1 MFVLN
6 LEVVNGVLNNHVFPN
21 LPDIDLNLEWIVLLE
36 MILQAVFDRLSAN
49 F

>member
-1 MFVLN
+1 MFVLY
-6 LEVVNGVLNNHVFPN
+6 LEVVNGVLNNHVLPN